1 MSIFNGPTTSFSIR
15 TKIHR
20 SVLFSIDFTFYPTLS
35 NLLLSCY
42 SSLSFIFSTASIFW
56 FFLDKSFNIWIYIS
70 LQDMVMYYYNYES
83 WRKRHSILRRR
94 VRHCCRRR
102 GAVVTT
108 MVSAGFCE
116 IQMKVGWSLPY
127 VTDNQTVTTA
137 FLAFSP
143 LSIWMKTFP
152 SLNYDA
158 IALCEIKSFRLGEL
172 KRNLQYV
179 SLTWFVIEFIVLY
192 LSDNKL
198 HICSYDL
205 MVIHF
210 ALCHSLLQ
218 KRLKLSSVKYVIVR
232 KKTIWLAKAENSQ
245 KQRKESS
252 FTNINDSLTASICQI
267 FNMTY
272 FWRIKH

>member
-1 MSIFNGPTTSFSIR
+1 MSIFNGPMSNHFIFLSLQRSI
-15 TKIHR
+15 
-20 SVLFSIDFTFYPTLS
+20 VLSYSQSILPCILFFQIFYSLVS
-35 NLLLSCY
+35 
-42 SSLSFIFSTASIFW
+42 SSLSFLFSTKSIFW
-56 FFLDKSFNIWIYIS
+56 FFQDKSFNISIYIS
-70 LQDMVMYYYNYES
+70 LQDMAMSYYNYES

-158 IALCEIKSFRLGEL
+158 IALCEIKSFRLGKL
-172 KRNLQYV
+172 KRNLQYF
-179 SLTWFVIEFIVLY
+179 SLTWFVIELVNLY
-192 LSDNKL
+192 LS
-198 HICSYDL
+198 
-205 MVIHF
+205 F
-210 ALCHSLLQ
+210 LL
-218 KRLKLSSVKYVIVR
+218 IVV
-232 KKTIWLAKAENSQ
+232 
-245 KQRKESS
+245 
-252 FTNINDSLTASICQI
+252 
-267 FNMTY
+267 
-272 FWRIKH
+272 